1 MIEPGYRYSCRS
13 GSLLYIYD
21 HHDKLYLLMLFWS
34 TLLTLST
41 SGLILGPFAGSVPDW
56 ASQTATFAAVVAVFV
71 LVCLAET
78 AGSRSDK
85 PSG

>member
-1 MIEPGYRYSCRS
+1 M
-13 GSLLYIYD
+13 
-21 HHDKLYLLMLFWS
+21 
-34 TLLTLST
+34 
-41 SGLILGPFAGSVPDW
+41 SGLILGPLAGSAPDW

-78 AGSRSDK
+78 AGSHSDK